1 MRISD
6 WSSDVC
12 SSDLV
17 RIGPVGFRVG
27 SDWRAP
33 IAALETLYADYPAP
47 DDGVHD
53 FSVRLFARRPWRRF
67 VRASVM
73 IGGDY
78 VLPED
83 APLHLEM
90 GLLAAAMGTHLQ
102 MDRGPRRHILLKN
115 RKRAGEGKRGSE
127 RE

>member
-47 DDGVHD
+47 DDGVPD

-78 VLPED
+78 VLPEA
-83 APLHLEM
+83 APLP
-90 GLLAAAMGTHLQ
+90 LAQGQ
-102 MDRGPRRHILLKN
+102 R
-115 RKRAGEGKRGSE
+115 RGSGSE
-127 RE
+127 IGRAHV

>member
-1 MRISD
+1 MSD

-12 SSDLV
+12 SSDL
-17 RIGPVGFRVG
+17 G

-47 DDGVHD
+47 DDGVPD

-78 VLPED
+78 EIGR
-83 APLHLEM
+83 APCRERVCQYVYILVVAVSLKKN
-90 GLLAAAMGTHLQ
+90 THIH
-102 MDRGPRRHILLKN
+102 RHNNITDEQEN
-115 RKRAGEGKRGSE
+115 VHFII
-127 RE
+127 